1 VWPSAM
7 RMCDVCSAAKDA
19 IVGRRV
25 LELGCG
31 PGLPGILCAQLGAS
45 HVLLTDF
52 VPAVLDIARDNV
64 EGNPAVSAV
73 CQVARFDWSCDVR
86 HATTH
91 DDQGEHFY
99 LSACRHTC
107 TSGGMPDCLL
117 IVCLHA
123 CPIGLSVYCF
133 TCLLVCWFVGLP
145 AK

>member
-1 VWPSAM
+1 M
-7 RMCDVCSAAKDA
+7 CSAAKDA
-19 IVGRRV
+19 IVGRRI

-31 PGLPGILCAQLGAS
+31 PGLPSILCAQLGAS

-99 LSACRHTC
+99 LSACRHAC
-107 TSGGMPDCLL
+107 TSGGMPACLF

-123 CPIGLSVYCF
+123 RLSTCPSIV
-133 TCLLVCWFVGLP
+133 LLACWFVGKLVCQQNENKP
-145 AK
+145 N